1 MKDDKH
7 DHQHWGIWIFIVSVT
22 ILMLAHDM
30 CIPHAAKQPA
40 NHTPIELAKEIATH
54 AANH

>member
-1 MKDDKH
+1 MKDGKH
-7 DHQHWGIWIFIVSVT
+7 EHLNVWLWFFIVSIT
-22 ILMLAHDM
+22 ILMLAHTL
-30 CIPHAAKQPA
+30 CVPHGKQPA